1 MADDEESL
9 EERQENEVEALKA
22 IYDVDFEDLRAKD
35 VWKVRRPPE
44 FMLKISPDHD
54 SRGGGGLMQAD
65 ASCCLVLHVKCDERY
80 PTIPPTIKLKEAKGV
95 KHDLVLELQ
104 DEVTAMADKMKGEVM
119 VMEIAQ
125 HVSSWL
131 QVKKN
136 LGGGQ
141 AEIEC
146 FLFRFNNGKKSATNH
161 SMRKWKSG
169 TKERPKKKQRRRN
182 KRLN

>member
-44 FMLKISPDHD
+44 FLLKMNPDHD
-54 SRGGGGLMQAD
+54 SRGGELMQSD
-65 ASCCLVLHVKCDERY
+65 ACCLVLHVKCDERY
-80 PTIPPTIKLKEAKGV
+80 PTIPPAIELKDAKGV

-104 DEVTAMADKMKGEVM
+104 DEVTSMADKMKGEVM

-131 QVKKN
+131 QVCKFCGEIPGGVRISLRN
-136 LGGGQ
+136 LTRYLKICN
-141 AEIEC
+141 ADLPSI
-146 FLFRFNNGKKSATNH
+146 
-161 SMRKWKSG
+161 
-169 TKERPKKKQRRRN
+169 
-182 KRLN
+182 

>member
-131 QVKKN
+131 QVKKKI
-136 LGGGQ
+136 L
-141 AEIEC
+141 AED
-146 FLFRFNNGKKSATNH
+146 
-161 SMRKWKSG
+161 
-169 TKERPKKKQRRRN
+169 KQR
-182 KRLN
+182 LNVFFLGSTTAKSQLRIIL

>member
-44 FMLKISPDHD
+44 FMLKMNPDHD

-80 PTIPPTIKLKEAKGV
+80 PTIPPAIKLKEAKGV
-95 KHDLVLELQ
+95 KHDLVLQLQ

-131 QVKKN
+131 QVKKETI
-136 LGGGQ
+136 L
-141 AEIEC
+141 AEE
-146 FLFRFNNGKKSATNH
+146 
-161 SMRKWKSG
+161 
-169 TKERPKKKQRRRN
+169 KQRR
-182 KRLN
+182 LNVFLNLGSTTAKSQLRIIL

>member
-80 PTIPPTIKLKEAKGV
+80 PTIPPAIKLKEAKGV
-95 KHDLVLELQ
+95 KHDLVLQLQ

-131 QVKKN
+131 QVKKETI
-136 LGGGQ
+136 L
-141 AEIEC
+141 AEE
-146 FLFRFNNGKKSATNH
+146 
-161 SMRKWKSG
+161 
-169 TKERPKKKQRRRN
+169 KQRR
-182 KRLN
+182 LNVFLNLGSTTAKSQLRIIL